1 MREVL
6 GIFSGDDFV
15 DCARLRCD
23 ADTLIFLSGERIY
36 LTPALTEVQGLD
48 LSPVNRAVLDFIEN
62 ADGGAE
68 RLVGIRDRD
77 DDVASAVLAVVRD
90 ACERAGVDF
99 INLTQTDLDG
109 ARGWAFENGGRWV
122 TGADFKV
129 RVLSSKED
137 NPARARFWR
146 PTLYGVL
153 AALSNPH
160 REVYRGGP
168 KR

>member
-15 DCARLRCD
+15 ECARLRCD
-23 ADTLIFLSGERIY
+23 ADDFIFLSGERIY

-48 LSPVNRAVLDFIEN
+48 L
-62 ADGGAE
+62 
-68 RLVGIRDRD
+68 
-77 DDVASAVLAVVRD
+77 
-90 ACERAGVDF
+90 
-99 INLTQTDLDG
+99 
-109 ARGWAFENGGRWV
+109 WAFENGGRWV

-160 REVYRGGP
+160 RVDKGGS